1 MWTPDPA
8 VPHRFSLNDERN
20 IMMSRKFAAIGTTTV
35 LALALTACAD
45 RGGSTES
52 SAEGDFEFG
61 DLTLI
66 VGYGPG
72 SGTDAG
78 ARLMAAELEERL
90 GVTITVKNQ
99 EGAGGQVGL
108 TALANAECSGNTFGT
123 INFPSAIVSVLDPE
137 RGATYTRESF
147 APVAL
152 MVIDP
157 TAVAV
162 LPDDEIES
170 PEDLVAAAEANPG
183 ELQYTTTGVASQ
195 EHFAAISLEEEIGT
209 KLAPVHFPEG
219 GGAVKT
225 TFLGGDVRV
234 FIANVGD
241 MMDLVEN
248 EQARVIGVMEE
259 ERSPLLPDVPTF
271 TESGVDVSMSSS
283 RGFAYPECAPEEA
296 VNSLSETIG
305 EVMEDEEF
313 LAKMDAAGLAPA
325 YRNAEEYTAYW
336 NERDE
341 DFTKI
346 FGLAFEE

>member
-8 VPHRFSLNDERN
+8 VPHRSSLNDERN

-162 LPDDEIES
+162 LPDDEIE
-170 PEDLVAAAEANPG
+170 
-183 ELQYTTTGVASQ
+183 YTTTGVASQ

-296 VNSLSETIG
+296 VSSLSGTIG

-336 NERDE
+336 NKRDE

-346 FGLAFEE
+346 FDLAFEE